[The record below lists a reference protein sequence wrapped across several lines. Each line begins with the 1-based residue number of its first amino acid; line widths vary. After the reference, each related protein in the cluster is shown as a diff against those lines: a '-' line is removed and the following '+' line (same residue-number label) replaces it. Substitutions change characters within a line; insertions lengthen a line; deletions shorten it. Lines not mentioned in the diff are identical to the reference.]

1 MKKAII
7 PILVAL
13 LLLLALP
20 FGLSTNAENDSNS
33 EIPDST
39 AITYGY
45 LRDVFKEQLKKE
57 IIAELTASGGIT
69 IETPY
74 NDISA
79 TKGQLILLSPDSEL
93 IYRGGGAVVVTA
105 TMSEGEGIKDMS
117 AGRELFSGNPLEYGH
132 IYFCSSDQQ
141 KHAVLIT
148 GDTAYFTIRGGYEIK

>member
-1 MKKAII
+1 MS
-7 PILVAL
+7 L
-13 LLLLALP
+13 L
-20 FGLSTNAENDSNS
+20 N
-33 EIPDST
+33 
-39 AITYGY
+39 Y

-74 NDISA
+74 NDLSA

-105 TMSEGEGIKDMS
+105 SFNAGEGLKDMS
-117 AGRELFSGNPLEYGH
+117 AGSELFSGNPLEYGH
-132 IYFCSSDQQ
+132 IYFCSSNQQ
-141 KHAVLIT
+141 KIAVLVT